1 MTMRA
6 CSLRSLSFASLVGL
20 VGLVGF
26 VAACSATKVSLGDDG
41 TGLRNVNPDDVMVAS
56 RACDIGAAHPNVCCA
71 GSSCVTHDN
80 APFAPCASG
89 ETAYPDGLRCC
100 SLAEPRTCTSC
111 DPNVEDCGKA
121 NNGPFVVPPS
131 TTVLG
136 TACEHCPPGFTGT
149 SLTAT
154 GCCKNSGNS
163 GFCEGA
169 SGCAGPECATATPLC
184 APTCASGFERT
195 GPQEDVCCRVGASG
209 LDCYVWVPGDAGE
222 LSCGGSAASCA
233 CRRKDTA
240 HAYQMDCDDATSS
253 CTCSIDDVRGSAV
266 ALSRAACT
274 TQDTR
279 AAAWVSVCHF
289 TK

>member
-6 CSLRSLSFASLVGL
+6 RSLRALAWGVVLAGA
-20 VGLVGF
+20 
-26 VAACSATKVSLGDDG
+26 AACSASKVSLGDDG

-56 RACDIGAAHPNVCCA
+56 RACDAGAAHPNVCCA
-71 GSSCVTHDN
+71 GSSCVTRDS
-80 APFAPCASG
+80 APFTPCAAG

-100 SLAEPRTCTSC
+100 TLAAPHACTAC
-111 DPNVEDCGKA
+111 DPATQDCGA
-121 NNGPFVVPPS
+121 SNNTGFVPPPS
-131 TTVLG
+131 TSVLG

-149 SLTAT
+149 SPSIG

-169 SGCAGPECATATPLC
+169 AGCAGVGCTATPLC

-195 GPQEDVCCRVGASG
+195 GSQEDVCCTVGAAG
-209 LDCYVWVPGDAGE
+209 LSCYVWLPGDAGD
-222 LSCGGSAASCA
+222 LSCGGAASSCA
-233 CRRKDTA
+233 CRRKDGT
-240 HAYQMDCDDATSS
+240 HAFQMDCDDATSS

-279 AAAWVSVCHF
+279 AAAWVDVCHF
-289 TK
+289 TR